1 MEIGRRKKGPITA
14 KQAIDNSIAAETPSA
29 TTFPSD
35 LAGHQLVMNFVKYSF
50 SPDGVTSENTTGTYA
65 FPIPTSGLVDKM
77 GINYNASELGVLG
90 AATASGTGVI
100 MDAFNGTGTN
110 TEAKSID
117 YEGLVKNLFAA
128 GAAFARESI
137 PDQFA
142 DGISQGLGNIA
153 NPHIALLFKG
163 MALKTFSFTWK
174 FAPRTPGESETLKTI
189 IKDIKKKIHPK
200 YTQEGNNFFLNYP
213 DEVDLY
219 YAGSGDYLHYF
230 KRAAVTDME
239 VNYQPDGTAFLAN
252 GGAPAFV
259 EITMSFQETE
269 IWTAEDFE

>member
-1 MEIGRRKKGPITA
+1 MEIGRRKKGPVTA
-14 KQAIDNSIAAETPSA
+14 KQAIDNKIASETPSA

-50 SPDGVTSENTTGTYA
+50 SPDGATTENTTGTIA
-65 FPIPTSGLVDKM
+65 FPIPTTGMVDKTA
-77 GINYNASELGVLG
+77 INYNASELGVVG
-90 AATASGTGVI
+90 AAVASSAGVV
-100 MDAFNGTGTN
+100 MDAFSGAGKN
-110 TEAKSID
+110 TEPKKID
-117 YEGLVKNLFAA
+117 YEGAVKGLFAG

-137 PDQFA
+137 PDQFG

-163 MALKTFSFTWK
+163 MALKTFSFNWT
-174 FAPRTPGESETLKTI
+174 FAPRSQAESDTLKRI
-189 IKDIKKKIHPK
+189 IQDIKKKIHPK
-200 YTQEGNNFFLNYP
+200 YTQEGANFFLNYP

-239 VNYQPDGTAFLAN
+239 VNYQSQGTAFLA

-259 EITMSFQETE
+259 EISMSFQETE